1 MKIFIVFIGLLV
13 INVSYLSYQGD
24 MENFVRKQAF
34 LKFTAEECS
43 AGAATLIVEEEYA
56 EGRIVFDYEAGQK
69 YADDHINYVKEKTKL
84 KGILSCS
91 LTFEDDNLGYNNTNF
106 EGIPAVNAVVR
117 FETEDLFRL
126 PMLTLAEIERSARY
140 ELE

>member
-56 EGRIVFDYEAGQK
+56 GEIKVFNDEALPK
-69 YADDHINYVKEKTKL
+69 YADHHRKDITDNTTL
-84 KGILSCS
+84 KVTLSHT
-91 LTFEDDNLGYNNTNF
+91 LPFDDDNHGYN
-106 EGIPAVNAVVR
+106 
-117 FETEDLFRL
+117 
-126 PMLTLAEIERSARY
+126 
-140 ELE
+140 